1 MLWLFQTTR
10 FEKVALSLLAVAFGR
25 LAYTIYAGDPS
36 YGLLVLAFGVCFF
49 AFYRRL
55 LWRVRNRLLVTY
67 FLFGVVPVVL
77 IGLLLFFCAQLILAG
92 VVVDRARRDLTA
104 RIDAVYSAAQDLAR
118 SAARGAA
125 PELWD
130 DIRQRM
136 AGLQC
141 SIRRTGKVVLA
152 KGDPG
157 FPAAAASVEPGYHGL
172 FSWNGEFYIAGRS
185 VVDSG
190 GDALVYL
197 LLDEQTLASLSPGVT
212 AMHGVSGKDE
222 NIDVHFGG
230 SGGSIAVGTGASR
243 KEYTAPVAESKGWW
257 DKPIVSLLTQNT
269 RNPSG
274 ETENIVF
281 PLISRFSQ
289 LNADLVSGQVA
300 GVVFAVL
307 AIIGGFL
314 LIVEMISLV
323 WSVSLTRTI
332 TRSVHDLHRGTLQVA
347 AGDFSRQIPV
357 RGRHQLSDLATSF
370 NGMIGQ
376 IQHFVGEMRKKEK
389 LESELEIARQV
400 QNRLFPR
407 AVPVLKTLELAGVC
421 IPGRFVSGDY
431 YDYFMLDSHSTA
443 IALGD
448 VSGKGVSAALLMAS
462 IQSALHAQLKFT
474 GALHPSLSTATLMAL
489 ISQQLYENTPAEK
502 YATFFCSV
510 YNDDTRVLRYT
521 NAGHLKPIVIRD
533 GKASALEG
541 DGLVAGLLPKAS
553 YEQQEFQTQAGDL
566 IAIFSDGIP
575 EAENAAAEEFG
586 EPRLAELLVAN
597 RERPLEEIIQIVV
610 KSVAEWAHDPDARDD
625 TTLVLARGLEEFEV
639 PLVLRHFRTSV
650 RTTFQPARM
659 SLMRRLR
666 GEQMGTVVANSGL
679 KADCRESRPRVRIM
693 CFRYIDK
700 GHVETNRITTFA
712 ESLLSPFR
720 HTPRNTLSP

>member
-1 MLWLFQTTR
+1 MPAWLSRTTR
-10 FEKVALSLLAVAFGR
+10 FEKVALCLLAIALAR
-25 LAYTIYAGDPS
+25 LAFTINGDDPS
-36 YGLLVLAFGVCFF
+36 YGLLVLALVTSFF
-49 AFYRRL
+49 AFYRHL

-67 FLFGVVPVVL
+67 FLFGVVPVLL

-92 VVVDRARRDLTA
+92 VVVDSARRDLNA
-104 RIDAVYSAAQDLAR
+104 RIGAVYSAAQDLAR
-118 SAARGAA
+118 AAARGAA

-136 AGLQC
+136 PGLQC
-141 SIRRTGKVVLA
+141 SIRRTGKVVLEQ
-152 KGDPG
+152 GGPS
-157 FPAAAASVEPGYHGL
+157 FPAAAASVDPGYRDL
-172 FSWNGEFYIAGRS
+172 FSWNGEFYIAARS

-197 LLDEQTLASLSPGVT
+197 LLDEQILASLSPGVA
-212 AMHGVSGKDE
+212 AMHGVSGKDA

-230 SGGSIAVGTGASR
+230 SGGRITVGTGASR
-243 KEYTAPVAESKGWW
+243 KEYKVPLAEEKGWW
-257 DKPIVSLLTQNT
+257 DKPIVSLLTQDART
-269 RNPSG
+269 PSG

-281 PLISRFSQ
+281 PLLSRFSQ
-289 LNADLVSGQVA
+289 LNADLVSGRVA
-300 GVVFAVL
+300 GVIFAVL

-314 LIVEMISLV
+314 LIIEMISLI

-332 TRSVHDLHRGTLQVA
+332 TRSVHDLYLGTLQVA
-347 AGDFSRQIPV
+347 SGDFSHQIPV
-357 RGRHQLSDLATSF
+357 RGRHQLSDLAKSF
-370 NGMIGQ
+370 NGMIAQ
-376 IQHFVGEMRKKEK
+376 IQHFIGEMRKKQK
-389 LESELEIARQV
+389 LESELEIARHV

-407 AVPVLKTLELAGVC
+407 AVPELKTLELAGVC

-431 YDYFMLDSHSTA
+431 YDYFLLDSHSTA

-474 GALHPSLSTATLMAL
+474 DAPHPSLSTATLMAL
-489 ISQQLYENTPAEK
+489 ISQQLYESTPAEK

-521 NAGHLKPIVIRD
+521 NAGHLKPIMIRD
-533 GKASALEG
+533 GKANVLEG
-541 DGLVAGLLPKAS
+541 DGLVAGLLPKVS
-553 YEQQEFQTQAGDL
+553 YEQQEFQSQPGDL

-625 TTLVLARGLEEFEV
+625 TTLVLARGL
-639 PLVLRHFRTSV
+639 
-650 RTTFQPARM
+650 
-659 SLMRRLR
+659 
-666 GEQMGTVVANSGL
+666 
-679 KADCRESRPRVRIM
+679 
-693 CFRYIDK
+693 
-700 GHVETNRITTFA
+700 
-712 ESLLSPFR
+712 
-720 HTPRNTLSP
+720 